1 MRSKAL
7 LLITT
12 ATAIRPTTRRA
23 ALGAITTVP
32 TAAVAYDAATYDRY
46 ASSYDDLDGGQAAK
60 ALGIAAARRNL
71 AEKCAGRVLEVGAG
85 TGLQAPFYAGNR
97 DIKEVTFVDASRGM
111 LDGLRAKLSSAPLP
125 FKTEVVEADAAR
137 LPSKSETYDVVVDT
151 FGLCVYDA
159 PVAVLRELGRVVKPA
174 GRILLL
180 ENARPSNALL
190 GAYLCGNQP
199 VRKHVEGVGRQK
211 VDFQT
216 GAYVDATAGF
226 VAKNGGKGCRYDQ
239 DVEALA
245 RAAGLRV
252 VRSERF
258 GGGFFGSFELAPA
271 PR

>member
-1 MRSKAL
+1 MRKAL

-32 TAAVAYDAATYDRY
+32 TAAVGYDSKTTTTY

-71 AEKCAGRVLEVGAG
+71 AARCAGRVLEVGAG
-85 TGLQAPFYAGNR
+85 TGLQASFYAANR

-111 LDGLRAKLSSAPLP
+111 LDGLRAKLSNAPLP

-137 LPSKSETYDVVVDT
+137 LPLSTGAYDCVVDT
-151 FGLCVYDA
+151 FGLCVYDE

-190 GAYLCGNQP
+190 GAYVWKSTNVASMRDAKFAGRPWPTLRPAPWRNMASVRWRGGAATTRTSRPSRARQCWVLRVRP
-199 VRKHVEGVGRQK
+199 VRQ
-211 VDFQT
+211 
-216 GAYVDATAGF
+216 
-226 VAKNGGKGCRYDQ
+226 
-239 DVEALA
+239 
-245 RAAGLRV
+245 
-252 VRSERF
+252 
-258 GGGFFGSFELAPA
+258 
-271 PR
+271 